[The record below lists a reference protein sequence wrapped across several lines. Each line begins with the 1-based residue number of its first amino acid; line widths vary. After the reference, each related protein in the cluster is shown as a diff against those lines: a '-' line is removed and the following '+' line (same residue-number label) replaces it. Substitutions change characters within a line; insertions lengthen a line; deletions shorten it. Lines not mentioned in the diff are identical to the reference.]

1 MRFTGGAVVI
11 SIITAVG
18 NSWLKSTLS
27 GLLTPEQLE
36 DLLRST
42 RFIETFPPSLQSV
55 VRGKFVDMFNLQMH
69 IVLGFA
75 VAAVFTTLLMWQK
88 IQIYLD

>member
-18 NSWLKSTLS
+18 NSWLKNTLS
-27 GLLTPEQLE
+27 ELLTSEQLGAV
-36 DLLRST
+36 LRST
-42 RFIETFPPSLQSV
+42 DFIKTFPLDLQSV
-55 VRGKFVDMFNLQMH
+55 VRGAFVDMFNLQMH

-75 VAAVFTTLLMWQK
+75 VAAVFTTFIMWQK
-88 IQIYLD
+88 VQIYLD

>member
-18 NSWLKSTLS
+18 NSWLKNTLS
-27 GLLTPEQLE
+27 PLLAPEQLE
-36 DLLRST
+36 AVLKST
-42 RFIETFPPSLQSV
+42 HFIETFPSDLQSV
-55 VRGKFVDMFNLQMH
+55 TRGAFVDMFNLQMH

-75 VAAVFTTLLMWQK
+75 VAAVFTTFLMWQR